1 VPIHIEILLPSFCL
15 GMITDEHE
23 DEEELKHE
31 YTVKDLK
38 DERKMSV
45 LREGINEDEELQT
58 FTVKDLPVQ
67 KQYNNKV
74 HPKDEEFEDDN
85 GEKEET
91 LTTEEMVQFYISA
104 LFMLLIGL
112 SMPSIVKTPEET
124 THRALMDM

>member
-1 VPIHIEILLPSFCL
+1 MV
-15 GMITDEHE
+15 TDEHE

-31 YTVKDLK
+31 YTVNDLK

-45 LREGINEDEELQT
+45 LREGINEDEDLQT
-58 FTVKDLPVQ
+58 FTVKDLPGI

-85 GEKEET
+85 GQKEET

-112 SMPSIVKTPEET
+112 SMPSIVKTPEDN